1 MDMNYYLI
9 PHQHDD
15 NYKSSSSNNT
25 STAYPIALNEPIGR
39 LELITA
45 SMKYCK
51 IGPSKKCNVCNAM
64 TSASRY
70 LSKEM
75 MIFSKIET
83 NLEDE
88 SSRTLKVTFMKSS
101 KLIQVDGEKVTESKA
116 YNIGEGS
123 TISVLLPNH
132 IEGTKTLSKKLSRLS
147 IHFTLL
153 ASGEDPS
160 TDQNNIRKEDPSFMS
175 PPKKAHNNEGGLHCI
190 GSLNSEESPMLTMP
204 QYSNLENNSFES
216 ISADC
221 LLTMPSTDIEM
232 QEKEQGADVME
243 EQKISSLSKETLS
256 RLISECDDSKKG
268 RFRKRVL
275 EIALRNHGGELPM
288 LIRSTRIKLF

>member
-1 MDMNYYLI
+1 MKYYLI
-9 PHQHDD
+9 PHHHDEKERSPSRD
-15 NYKSSSSNNT
+15 ET

-51 IGPSKKCNVCNAM
+51 MGPSKKCNVCNAM
-64 TSASRY
+64 TSASRF

-75 MIFSKIET
+75 MIFSRNET
-83 NLEDE
+83 KLEDK
-88 SSRTLKVTFMKSS
+88 SSKTLKVTFMKSS
-101 KLIQVDGEKVTESKA
+101 RLIQVDGEKVTESTA

-123 TISVLLPNH
+123 IISVLLPNH
-132 IEGTKTLSKKLSRLS
+132 IDDTKSLSKKLSRLS
-147 IHFTLL
+147 IHFTLST
-153 ASGEDPS
+153 SGEDPS
-160 TDQNNIRKEDPSFMS
+160 KDQSNVRKEDCSFMS
-175 PPKKAHNNEGGLHCI
+175 PPRNVHNNEGCPQSI
-190 GSLNSEESPMLTMP
+190 GSTNSEESPMLTMP

-221 LLTMPSTDIEM
+221 LLTMPSTDVEI
-232 QEKEQGADVME
+232 QEKEQGADDIE
-243 EQKISSLSKETLS
+243 EKEISSLSKETLS

-268 RFRKRVL
+268 RFRQRIL

-288 LIRSTRIKLF
+288 LIRSTRVKLSI

>member
-1 MDMNYYLI
+1 MNMKYYLS

-15 NYKSSSSNNT
+15 NDKSPSSNNT
-25 STAYPIALNEPIGR
+25 STAYPITLNEPIGR

-51 IGPSKKCNVCNAM
+51 TGLSKRCEICNSM
-64 TSASRY
+64 TSASRF

-75 MIFSKIET
+75 MKFSKTET

-88 SSRTLKVTFMKSS
+88 SSNTLKVTFMKSS
-101 KLIQVDGEKVTESKA
+101 KLVQIDGEKVTESTA
-116 YNIGEGS
+116 YNIDKGA
-123 TISVLLPNH
+123 ILSVLLPNH
-132 IEGTKTLSKKLSRLS
+132 IEDKKSLSKKPSRLS

-160 TDQNNIRKEDPSFMS
+160 TDQNNIRKEDPSFMR
-175 PPKKAHNNEGGLHCI
+175 PPKNVHNNEACPQSI
-190 GSLNSEESPMLTMP
+190 GSTNSEESPMLTMP

-221 LLTMPSTDIEM
+221 LLTMPSTEIEI
-232 QEKEQGADVME
+232 QEKEQGADVIE
-243 EQKISSLSKETLS
+243 GQKITSLSKETLS

-268 RFRKRVL
+268 IFRKRVL